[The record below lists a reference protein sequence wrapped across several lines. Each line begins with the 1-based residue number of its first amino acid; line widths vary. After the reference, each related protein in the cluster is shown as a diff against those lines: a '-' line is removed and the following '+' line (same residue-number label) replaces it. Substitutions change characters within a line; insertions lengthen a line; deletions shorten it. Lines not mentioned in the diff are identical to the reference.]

1 MEENDLYKLKK
12 SKTIRLSSPAVQN
25 IVYMV
30 NETKISE
37 SELLR
42 SIIEKAVADFRL
54 SKALDAIRN
63 TSITISEAA
72 KMAGLSYRD
81 FYAKLIDSK
90 ILSKQDITE
99 EAVDDF
105 DKHMDDVIKMIDGKT
120 KKK

>member
-1 MEENDLYKLKK
+1 MEDNDLYKLKK

-90 ILSKQDITE
+90 ILSKQDIIE

>member
-1 MEENDLYKLKK
+1 MEDNDLYKLKK